1 MMGRTWRRFLG
12 WFLIVVGVLVVLFG
26 AIAVAGS
33 YLPGTEDPGSARIGG
48 GIFIAF
54 GLLLAAPGAV
64 VLIRSGRQAQAA
76 PAQPRPP
83 RKLTKAHLVGSAASG
98 VLVAGLGVAA
108 LIYSNSLDEAVQRFH
123 AAHECTG
130 TDHANCYQ
138 LRDVVITGVDVSHR
152 SEGEIDTVHFVDA
165 GSPRVVTIHIGDRD
179 SSVLRTGADGVATLW
194 EGKYTN
200 LQIAGVS
207 FATIDNPVGQQG
219 EWRLLGD
226 IGVGFGLLNLAGVV
240 ALLRHLGKSSEA
252 KALRPGSL
260 LGTREL
266 LPMSAIGTSGF
277 PILPL
282 MLHPKPLGN
291 ALWLWLLALP
301 IEVWLVVGY
310 LPHSGRV
317 AQWTVG
323 GGVALVTLAGF
334 VWALVFR
341 PRSGIFVDEMSFG
354 TMGGLGRRR
363 SWPRSDAARVV
374 VRTVVRGRR
383 TPPLMLA
390 LVVGPDGRART
401 RFPVQIYDDDSLR
414 QFAAAL
420 RVPLER
426 SADEAPIAPSQLEEE
441 IPGSLPWS
449 MRHAA
454 AFGGG
459 IAIVFIAAF
468 ALFLLVVGVGPS
480 HR

>member
-1 MMGRTWRRFLG
+1 MRRTWRLILG
-12 WFLIVVGVLVVLFG
+12 WFLAVLGVLVVLFG
-26 AIAVAGS
+26 VIAIAGS
-33 YLPGTEDPGSARIGG
+33 YIPGTEDPGSARAGG
-48 GIFIAF
+48 AIFIAF

-64 VLIRSGRQAQAA
+64 VLIRSRRRGQPT

-98 VLVAGLGVAA
+98 LLVAGLGIAA
-108 LIYSNSLDEAVQRFH
+108 IVYSNSLDDAVQRFH
-123 AAHECTG
+123 SAHKCTSRA
-130 TDHANCYQ
+130 DANCYQ
-138 LRDVVITGVDVSHR
+138 LRDVVITGVDVSHGN
-152 SEGEIDTVHFVDA
+152 EGEIDTVHFVDA
-165 GSPRVVTIHIGDRD
+165 GSPQVVTIHPGDRD

-226 IGVGFGLLNLAGVV
+226 IGVGFGLLNLGGVV
-240 ALLRHLGKSSEA
+240 AIFRYLGKSSAA
-252 KALRPGSL
+252 KVPRQGSL

-266 LPMSAIGTSGF
+266 LPSSAVGMSGY

-282 MLHPKPLGN
+282 MLHPKPLGS

-301 IEVWLVVGY
+301 LEVWLVLGY

-317 AQWTVG
+317 VQWTVG
-323 GGVALVTLAGF
+323 GGVALVTLASF

-354 TMGGLGRRR
+354 MIGGFGRRR
-363 SWPRSDAARVV
+363 SWARNEASRVV
-374 VRTVVRGRR
+374 VKNVDRARR
-383 TPPLMLA
+383 TAAFVLA
-390 LVVGPDGRART
+390 LVVGPDGRAVM
-401 RFPVQIYDDDSLR
+401 RFPADFYDKESLR
-414 QFAAAL
+414 QLAAAL
-420 RVPLER
+420 RVPLD
-426 SADEAPIAPSQLEEE
+426 SGADEALVTRADLEKE
-441 IPGSLPWS
+441 IPGALPWS
-449 MRHAA
+449 MRHGTAV
-454 AFGGG
+454 GGG
-459 IAIVFIAAF
+459 MAIVAVAVIAVVM
-468 ALFLLVVGVGPS
+468 LLIGVGPS